1 MDFSSFDKSHTRQD
15 LASDR
20 CRPIL
25 LFGLRTIGSRRCL
38 QAFLSL
44 WCLATLI
51 SAGADLDGSFSPSL
65 LTAEERRWLEAH
77 PTIRVAP
84 TPDYHPLEYFDSVGK
99 HWGITSDYFSLIE
112 QRLGYRFKF
121 VHLSPKQWQRLDPES
136 RGADVV
142 TASAETPARAA
153 YWKLTPTYLT
163 LPTYLITRRSVA
175 DNITLAQL
183 DGGRIAVVKGWA
195 AEDYLR
201 TRHPQLTVDA
211 VPDVATGLKHVSF
224 GLVDAFMSELPVATS
239 WLEKEGIA
247 NLKLSGLAGYT
258 YHLGISVRK
267 DWPEL
272 HSILSKALASITPAE
287 REMLYKKWVKIA
299 MPDKFLSERAR
310 RMLMWTGIS
319 LAVLLLGSLSWN
331 RALSSRVRVRTAQL
345 QSELTARAQAE
356 QSVRE
361 SETRY
366 KNLFLQLVK
375 AEDEERRRI
384 ARELHDTTAQ
394 HLAAI
399 QMNLTRLRSQPSDAL
414 GAQVLSDSLALVGE
428 SVNEVR
434 TLSYLLHPP
443 LIDELGL
450 AGALADYTAGF
461 TKRSGVQVR
470 LDLDHYTGRLPREVE
485 LVLFRVVQESLAN
498 VHRHSGS
505 PMALV
510 RLERDADQVRLE
522 IQDSGCGIPVGATQG
537 VGLRAMQERLRQIGG
552 DLDIESDS
560 EGTTVLASVRT
571 PEPSAHIPTS

>member
-1 MDFSSFDKSHTRQD
+1 MNKSARSLHAIKFCLCLSAALWLR
-15 LASDR
+15 
-20 CRPIL
+20 
-25 LFGLRTIGSRRCL
+25 GLGLGT
-38 QAFLSL
+38 A
-44 WCLATLI
+44 A
-51 SAGADLDGSFSPSL
+51 AAEPSPSL
-65 LTAEERRWLEAH
+65 LPDLLTPEERRWLEAH

-84 TPDYHPLEYFDSVGK
+84 TPDYHPLEYFDSIGK

-112 QRLGYRFKF
+112 QRLSYRFKF
-121 VHLSPKQWQRLDPES
+121 VHLSPKQWLHLDPES

-142 TASAETPARAA
+142 TASAETPARAV

-163 LPTYLITRRSVA
+163 LPTYLITRRSVV

-183 DGGRIAVVKGWA
+183 EGGRIAVVKGWA

-201 TRHPQLTVDA
+201 TRHPQLAVDA

-224 GLVDAFMSELPVATS
+224 GLVDAFLSELPVATS
-239 WLEKEGIA
+239 WLEKEGIT
-247 NLKLSGLAGYT
+247 NLKLSGLGGYT
-258 YHLGISVRK
+258 YHLGISVRN

-272 HSILSKALASITPAE
+272 HGILSKALASITPAE
-287 REMLYKKWVKIA
+287 REMLYKRWVKIA

-310 RMLMWTGIS
+310 RILVWTGTS

-361 SETRY
+361 SEARY
-366 KNLFLQLVK
+366 KHLFLQLLR

-384 ARELHDTTAQ
+384 ARDLHDTTAQ

-399 QMNLTRLRSQPSDAL
+399 HMNLTRLRTQPS
-414 GAQVLSDSLALVGE
+414 GAAGEQVLTDSLALVGE

-443 LIDELGL
+443 LIEELGL
-450 AGALADYTAGF
+450 AGALADYTTGF

-470 LDLDHYTGRLPREVE
+470 LDLDHYTGRLSREVE

-505 PMALV
+505 QTALV

-522 IQDSGCGIPVGATQG
+522 IQDNGCGIPPGATQG
-537 VGLRAMQERLRQIGG
+537 VGLRGMQERLRQIGG

-560 EGTTVLASVRT
+560 EGTTVLASVRS
-571 PEPSAHIPTS
+571 PQPSEQSNTA